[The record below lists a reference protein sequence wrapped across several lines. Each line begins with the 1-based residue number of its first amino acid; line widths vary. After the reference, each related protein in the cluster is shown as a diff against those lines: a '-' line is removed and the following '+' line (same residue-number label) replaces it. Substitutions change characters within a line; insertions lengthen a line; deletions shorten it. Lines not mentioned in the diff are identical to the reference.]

1 MGPLGGQKCGL
12 ASSIFSTHFPRVVMS
27 LFDRVNNLISYKLFQ
42 ATNDP
47 DAKRFAEQQNA
58 ARKKQEAAAKAA
70 AEAKTKKEAA
80 DKAQV
85 ANLKKAEYSSGTF
98 AKQVVK
104 YTVASITIFIYVMFA
119 LYTGHLAANDAIG
132 RDPAY
137 RILYFIYGAL
147 FCIFVCPYYI
157 IQHLRGNSV
166 KSYALLPLREGMV
179 PSGIEGFFLS
189 FVTYMP
195 DE

>member
-1 MGPLGGQKCGL
+1 
-12 ASSIFSTHFPRVVMS
+12 MS
-27 LFDRVNNLISYKLFQ
+27 LFDSVNNLISYKLFQ

-47 DAKRFAEQQNA
+47 DAKRFAEQQKA

-70 AEAKTKKEAA
+70 ADAQTKKAEH
-80 DKAQV
+80 DKVQAV
-85 ANLKKAEYSSGTF
+85 NLKKAEYSSGTF

-104 YTVASITIFIYVMFA
+104 YTVSSISIFIYVMFA

-132 RDPAY
+132 RSPAY

-147 FCIFVCPYYI
+147 FCIFVLPYYI
-157 IQHLRGNSV
+157 IQHLRDNSV
-166 KSYALLPLREGMV
+166 KSYAILPIREGMV
-179 PSGIEGFFLS
+179 PAGIEGFFLS

-195 DE
+195 DEESIAATNAFQTALKAVSV